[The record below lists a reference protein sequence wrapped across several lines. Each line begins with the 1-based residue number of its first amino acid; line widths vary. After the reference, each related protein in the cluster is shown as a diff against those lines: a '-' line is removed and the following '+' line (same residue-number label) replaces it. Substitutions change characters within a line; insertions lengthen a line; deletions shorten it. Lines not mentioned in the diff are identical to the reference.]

1 MSTDGKFLL
10 GGIALIAMVL
20 AMAVTAGLKRPV
32 TPAEV
37 TFIGLKGEQ
46 TSLRSLRGKVV
57 FVNFWATT
65 CAICLR
71 EMPKIAETHEKY
83 RARGLETIAVAMD
96 YDRPDWVFDYAERTK
111 PPFVIALD
119 LLGTAARAF
128 GGVRGTPTSF
138 LVDKKGR
145 IVWRVEGEP
154 NFLELGRRI
163 EKEIGER

>member
-1 MSTDGKFLL
+1 MMSDAKT
-10 GGIALIAMVL
+10 ALIGALLVAL
-20 AMAVTAGLKRPV
+20 VVTAAVIAGLKRPL
-32 TPAEV
+32 TPADV
-37 TFIGLKGEQ
+37 SFISLKGEQ
-46 TSLRSLRGKVV
+46 TALSTLRGKVV
-57 FVNFWATT
+57 LVNFWATT

-96 YDRPDWVFDYAERTK
+96 YDRPDWVFAYAERTK
-111 PPFVIALD
+111 PPFAIALD

-154 NFLELGRRI
+154 DFADLGRRI
-163 EKEIGER
+163 ERELAEG